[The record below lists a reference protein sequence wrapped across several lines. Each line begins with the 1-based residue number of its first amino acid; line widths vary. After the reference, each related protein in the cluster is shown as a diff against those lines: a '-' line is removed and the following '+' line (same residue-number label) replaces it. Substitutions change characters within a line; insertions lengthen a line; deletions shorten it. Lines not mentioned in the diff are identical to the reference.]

1 MICPNCGKEM
11 KSIDRRYVG
20 FGDEPDYDTY
30 EHIGDE
36 CKKCHIKYNEHSR
49 SWELPEAL
57 KPTEK
62 QIKTVLFIEN
72 RLNIRANNLVT
83 KKQYCEFIGKYFNK
97 AKSTDVHEYDL
108 DDFDYVEHGYIEEFY

>member
-1 MICPNCGKEM
+1 MKCPNCGKEM
-11 KSIDRRYVG
+11 ESLDRRFVG

-49 SWELPEAL
+49 SWELPEEL

-62 QIKTVLFIEN
+62 QKRTIFFIRN
-72 RLNIRANNLVT
+72 RLDVRDDDPVT
-83 KKQYCEFIGKYFNK
+83 KKQHCDFIEKYFDK
-97 AKSTDVHEYDL
+97 AKN
-108 DDFDYVEHGYIEEFY
+108 FDYKEYGYAEEFY